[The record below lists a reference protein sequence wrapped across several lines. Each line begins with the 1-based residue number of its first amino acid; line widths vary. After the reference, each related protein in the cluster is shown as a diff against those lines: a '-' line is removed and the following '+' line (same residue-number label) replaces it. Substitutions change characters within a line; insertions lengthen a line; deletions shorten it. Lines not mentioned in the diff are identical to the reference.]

1 MVALPNQGNL
11 TVPIQWTTETQKTEM
26 VAAGY
31 RASVTMGWR
40 AWSDTATLTWN
51 NLTKEAAFAQLEQ
64 FRATNFNGVFDYTC
78 NVNGAIRI
86 QLTGGASFTEE
97 SDKRLV
103 SLSIGVRRVS

>member
-26 VAAGY
+26 LAAGY
-31 RASVTMGWR
+31 RSTVTQGWR
-40 AWSDTATLTWN
+40 AWSDTATLVWN
-51 NLTKEAAFAQLEQ
+51 NLTNAEAKALLDQ
-64 FRATNFNGVFDYTC
+64 FRATNFNGIFDYTC
-78 NVNGAIRI
+78 NVNGPIKV

-97 SDKRLV
+97 SKKKLV